1 MKKTIIT
8 IAALITLMATP
19 ALVSASEASVG
30 DKAKAG
36 ISSAADWTV
45 STSKTLWNMTKQGAE
60 DFKAWS
66 EENKKNK
73 KPAKWTRI
81 KTDKG
86 WKIVR
91 TNNKTAI

>member
-1 MKKTIIT
+1 MKKRMMTIT
-8 IAALITLMATP
+8 ALIALMVTP
-19 ALVSASEASVG
+19 ALVSAEEASVG

-73 KPAKWTRI
+73 KPAKWSRV
-81 KTDKG
+81 KSDKG
-86 WKIVR
+86 WRIV
-91 TNNKTAI
+91 KADKAAI